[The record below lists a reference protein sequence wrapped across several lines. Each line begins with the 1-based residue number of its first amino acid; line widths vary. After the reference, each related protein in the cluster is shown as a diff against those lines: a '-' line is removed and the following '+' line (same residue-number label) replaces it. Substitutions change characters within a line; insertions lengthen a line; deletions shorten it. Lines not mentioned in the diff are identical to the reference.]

1 MTGWSAGAWSEEM
14 NEGYYIVFDI
24 NVPNAKTITMR
35 GDKPNQGETPHTW
48 VIYLGKD
55 KDEIMTKSPLEIMVD
70 MDGDMDDTENDQFT
84 YNLDLSGLVLNTKPE
99 TTPDESPAE

>member
-1 MTGWSAGAWSEEM
+1 
-14 NEGYYIVFDI
+14 
-24 NVPNAKTITMR
+24 
-35 GDKPNQGETPHTW
+35 
-48 VIYLGKD
+48 
-55 KDEIMTKSPLEIMVD
+55 MVD

>member
-1 MTGWSAGAWSEEM
+1 M

-48 VIYLGKD
+48 VIYLGKTE
-55 KDEIMTKSPLEIMVD
+55 DEVRAKSSLEIIVD
-70 MDGDMDDTENDQFT
+70 MDGDMEKTSNDTFK
-84 YNLDLSGLVLNTKPE
+84 YNLDLSGLVLTPKPE
-99 TTPDESPAE
+99 TIPNESPAE